1 MESTVIFDPI
11 KEMNEIKNQLSLSKR
26 LGFFFGAGTSM
37 ALGIPGISLLTELV
51 ISNMNEQEVRQMEQI
66 TQELISE
73 GTLNPTIEDMLNK
86 VRLIRQIT
94 KESKDKK
101 YAEINGE
108 DAKKLDQALCNS
120 IYDILSEKENLIT
133 SGSAFRLKIP
143 QKFFSWLN
151 LLSRDYSK
159 EIFTVNYDLIF
170 EKALERL
177 QLPYFDGFVGAFE
190 PFFNAE
196 SVEKGELKEY
206 PPLSWIRIWK
216 LHGSLGWFWKT
227 SEDAKGYQVIRLG
240 SNAKS
245 NDSNELV
252 IYPSREKY
260 ESSRKQPFITYF
272 DRLKHHLQ
280 NGEGIFIISG
290 YSFADEHINDVI
302 FNGLRQ
308 NNRLHIIALMY
319 IDEELLKVAD
329 NVSPFLNM
337 SVFSPKKAMIG
348 GNVGEWRIDP
358 ENKKIK
364 REEIKGYWDDMRDE
378 LLLGDF
384 NTLVDFLADST
395 GLKKSIDYSEVKN
408 EE

>member
-1 MESTVIFDPI
+1 MESNIIFDPI
-11 KEMNEIKNQLSLSKR
+11 REMNEIKNQLSLSKR

-37 ALGIPGISLLTELV
+37 SLDIPGISLLTELV
-51 ISNMNEQEVRQMEQI
+51 ITRMDEQRRCQMETI
-66 TQELISE
+66 TEELISD
-73 GTLNPTIEDMLNK
+73 GTPDPTIEDMLNK

-94 KESKDKK
+94 KESKDRN
-101 YAEINGE
+101 YADINGV
-108 DAKKLDQALCNS
+108 DAKLLDQIICNS
-120 IYDILSEKENLIT
+120 IYDILTEHETLIT
-133 SGSAFRLKIP
+133 SEDAKTPER
-143 QKFFSWLN
+143 FFSWLN
-151 LLSRDYSK
+151 LLSRDYTK

-196 SVEKGELKEY
+196 SVERGELKEY

-216 LHGSLGWFWKT
+216 LHGSLGWFWKK
-227 SEDAKGYQVIRLG
+227 SEDTKMYKVIRLG
-240 SNAKS
+240 SKAKS

-280 NGEGIFIISG
+280 NGEGLFIISG

-308 NNRLHIIALMY
+308 NNRLHIIALMF
-319 IDEELLKVAD
+319 IDQELLKVAD
-329 NVSPFLNM
+329 SISPFLNM
-337 SVFSPKKAMIG
+337 SVFSPKKAIIG
-348 GNVGEWRIDP
+348 GNVGEWRIDH
-358 ENKKIK
+358 ESKKTK
-364 REEIKGYWDDMRDE
+364 REEIKWYWDDDIDE
-378 LLLGDF
+378 LTLGDF
-384 NTLVDFLADST
+384 SKLVEFLADST
-395 GLKKSIDYSEVKN
+395 GAKKSIEYNEVTN